1 LIRSGERPNAFKAR
15 MVFLK
20 YGHVGFVHI
29 EFCMEFVL
37 VVEATEG
44 CNEDTR
50 SRLHRHYEE
59 ASKRSITV

>member
-20 YGHVGFVHI
+20 YGHVGFVHV

-44 CNEDTR
+44 
-50 SRLHRHYEE
+50 L
-59 ASKRSITV
+59 